1 MPSGML
7 RITGGFTM
15 SRPLFILNDA
25 HDEIVLEM
33 FLWGQ
38 TNNPCQSD
46 VEMSLFLSHK
56 RIAIT
61 IRGQHLTI
69 NGQNIPLTQNYA
81 IMNPD

>member
-25 HDEIVLEM
+25 HDELVLEM

-56 RIAIT
+56 
-61 IRGQHLTI
+61 
-69 NGQNIPLTQNYA
+69 
-81 IMNPD
+81 